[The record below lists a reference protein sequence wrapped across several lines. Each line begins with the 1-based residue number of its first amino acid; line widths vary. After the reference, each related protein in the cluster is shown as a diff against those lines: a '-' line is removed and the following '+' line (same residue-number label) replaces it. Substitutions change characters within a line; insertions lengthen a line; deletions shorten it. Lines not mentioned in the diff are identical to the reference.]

1 MKNNILIT
9 IILFLTF
16 SVNAQSLEDYLKEA
30 TKNSPELKSK
40 NYSYLSAVEKINEVG
55 SLPNTTIKAGYFV
68 QEAET
73 RVGAQKAKLSVSQ
86 MMPWFG
92 TLEAKKESAS
102 FMSDAKLNSI
112 DLAKRKL
119 DLNVKTSFYQL
130 YELKE
135 TSSILKEN
143 LTILRTL
150 EKLSLN
156 ELENNRSSMVD
167 VLKIKME
174 INSLNDK
181 LSTVLEK
188 INAKKI
194 GFNLLLNR
202 DENLAIN
209 ILDTLIIREIDH
221 LWDKNAIQQNPKL
234 LQLDNLN
241 SALKKS
247 ELATK
252 KAGLPTVGIG
262 LDYVFVENRAV
273 ENLLDNGK
281 DIVMPMVTLSVPLFS
296 KKFSSKQKQ
305 LKLEQ
310 KAIETTKEETTN
322 QLLSLYEKTMANLTN
337 AKVSVKTQSA
347 NIDQA
352 NQAEKVLMAAYQTA
366 KMDFEQLLV
375 IQQLKLK
382 FQLKKINALTKYAL
396 QKSKLEFLT
405 KDDKK

>member
-40 NYSYLSAVEKINEVG
+40 NYSYLSAVEKVNEVG

-143 LTILRTL
+143 LTILKTL
-150 EKLSLN
+150 EKLALN
-156 ELENNRSSMVD
+156 ELENNRSSMVA

-181 LSTVLEK
+181 ISTVSEK
-188 INAKKI
+188 FNAKKI

-202 DENLAIN
+202 DENLDIN
-209 ILDTLIIREIDH
+209 ILDSLIIGETDQ
-221 LWDKNAIQQNPKL
+221 LWDKNDIQQNPEL

-252 KAGLPTVGIG
+252 KAGLPTIGIG

-273 ENLLDNGK
+273 ENLMDNGK
-281 DIVMPMVTLSVPLFS
+281 DIVMPMVTVSVPLFS
-296 KKFSSKQKQ
+296 KKFNSKQKQ

-310 KAIETTKEETTN
+310 KAIETTKVATTN
-322 QLLSLYEKTMANLTN
+322 QLFTLYEKTMANLIN

-347 NIDQA
+347 NINQA

-366 KMDFEQLLV
+366 KMDFEQLLEV
-375 IQQLKLK
+375 QQLKLK
-382 FQLKKINALTKYAL
+382 FQLKKINALKEFAL
-396 QKSKLEFLT
+396 QKSMLEFLT
-405 KDDKK
+405 KNNE

>member
-16 SVNAQSLEDYLKEA
+16 SVNAQSLDDYLKEA

-40 NYSYLSAVEKINEVG
+40 NYSYLSAVEKVNEVG

-102 FMSDAKLNSI
+102 FMSDAKLNNV

-135 TSSILKEN
+135 TSFILKEN
-143 LTILRTL
+143 LTILKTL
-150 EKLSLN
+150 EKLALN

-174 INSLNDK
+174 INALNDK
-181 LSTVLEK
+181 LSTVSEK
-188 INAKKI
+188 FNAKKI

-202 DENLAIN
+202 DENLVIK
-209 ILDTLIIREIDH
+209 ILDTLIINEIDH
-221 LWDKNAIQQNPKL
+221 LWDKNDLQKNPKL

-247 ELATK
+247 EIATK
-252 KAGLPTVGIG
+252 KAGLPTIGIG

-281 DIVMPMVTLSVPLFS
+281 DIIMPMVTVSVPLFS

-310 KAIETTKEETTN
+310 KAIETTKVATTN
-322 QLLSLYEKTMANLTN
+322 QLLSLYEKTMANLKN
-337 AKVSVKTQSA
+337 AKVSVKTQAA

-352 NQAEKVLMAAYQTA
+352 NQAQKVLLAAYQTA
-366 KMDFEQLLV
+366 KMDFEQLLEV
-375 IQQLKLK
+375 QQLKLK
-382 FQLKKINALTKYAL
+382 FQLKKINALKEFAL
-396 QKSKLEFLT
+396 QTSMLEFLT
-405 KDDKK
+405 KDNE